1 VNKGNSKVIICDDDQ
16 SILELLGLVA
26 ETAGC
31 QPLTLSKSLDVMKA
45 IREERP
51 ALVVLDLWMPVMS
64 GDMILQTIRKDAE
77 LKDLPVAIISASR
90 DGRQI
95 AELNGATEYLA
106 KPFDIMDLTGIFKK
120 YCCVHEV

>member
-1 VNKGNSKVIICDDDQ
+1 MNKGNSKVIICDDDQ

-31 QPLTLSKSLDVMKA
+31 EVVTLSKSMEVMKA
-45 IREERP
+45 IRQEHP

-64 GDMILQTIRKDAE
+64 GDMILQTIRKDTA
-77 LKDLPVAIISASR
+77 LKELPVVIISASR

-106 KPFDIMDLTGIFKK
+106 KPFDIMDLTAIFQK
-120 YCCVHEV
+120 YCYV